1 MSRVSETII
10 TVLSQEYE
18 ENHPL
23 IMTVSVGIPT
33 TQYLMIGMIG
43 YSLLVQGIKFFKKKT
58 GTTSDKSTTSTNK
71 KNVS

>member
-33 TQYLMIGMIG
+33 PQYLMIGMVG
-43 YSLLVQGIKFFKKKT
+43 YSIVLQGIRFLKKKT
-58 GTTSDKSTTSTNK
+58 ATTSDQSKIN
-71 KNVS
+71 